1 MFFLPWNSSL
11 LEGVSDVLLMH
22 LLPTLTDQSKTIFY
36 GWKYTE
42 FNLFEYLVF
51 LVYTKVLERLNWT
64 L

>member
-42 FNLFEYLVF
+42 FNLFEYLF
-51 LVYTKVLERLNWT
+51 F
-64 L
+64 